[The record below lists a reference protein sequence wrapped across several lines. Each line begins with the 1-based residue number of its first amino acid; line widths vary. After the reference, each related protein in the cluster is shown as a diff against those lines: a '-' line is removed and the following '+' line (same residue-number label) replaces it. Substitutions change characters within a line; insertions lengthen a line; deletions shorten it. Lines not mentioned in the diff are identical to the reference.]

1 MTRDE
6 FMKELAYLLQDIQDE
21 DKDDAVQYYTDY
33 FEEAGPD
40 KEAEVIQALGSP
52 ERIAAIIRADIA
64 GHLESGGEFTEQGY
78 QDERFRDPGYAMAK
92 RLDLPEEQESGGQG
106 RGSRGQG
113 YNREQN
119 FDREQSFDRERGFNQ
134 EQSFNHGPGETYT
147 EGNNGTSNPPP
158 PRTSKVIKL
167 ILWAVLIVV
176 AFPVFLGVGGGL
188 LGLAAGVLGILTAV
202 LVTLGA
208 TTFAVLLGG
217 IVMLPYGVF
226 HMFSHP
232 PDGLMASGTG
242 LILLGAGALCLAL
255 SVLFYGRFVP
265 FVIRSIVNG
274 LSRLLHR
281 GR

>member
-1 MTRDE
+1 
-6 FMKELAYLLQDIQDE
+6 
-21 DKDDAVQYYTDY
+21 
-33 FEEAGPD
+33 
-40 KEAEVIQALGSP
+40 
-52 ERIAAIIRADIA
+52 
-64 GHLESGGEFTEQGY
+64 
-78 QDERFRDPGYAMAK
+78 MAK

-106 RGSRGQG
+106 RGSREQG

-134 EQSFNHGPGETYT
+134 EQSFSHGPGETYT

-232 PDGLMASGTG
+232 LDGLMASGTG

-255 SVLFYGRFVP
+255 SVLFYGRFIP
-265 FVIRSIVNG
+265 FIIRSIVNG

>member
-40 KEAEVIQALGSP
+40 KEAEVIQELGSP

-106 RGSRGQG
+106 SGSRGQG

-119 FDREQSFDRERGFNQ
+119 FDREQSFDQKRG
-134 EQSFNHGPGETYT
+134 FNHGPEQTYT
-147 EGNNGTSNPPP
+147 EENNGTSNPPP

-167 ILWAVLIVV
+167 ILWAVLIIV

-188 LGLAAGVLGILTAV
+188 LGRAAGVLGILTAV

-232 PDGLMASGTG
+232 LDGLMASGTG

-255 SVLFYGRFVP
+255 SVLFYGRFIP
-265 FVIRSIVNG
+265 FIIRSIVNG

>member
-6 FMKELAYLLQDIQDE
+6 FMRELAYLLQDIQDE

-40 KEAEVIQALGSP
+40 KEAEVIQELGSP
-52 ERIAAIIRADIA
+52 ERIAAIIRTDIA
-64 GHLESGGEFTEQGY
+64 GHLEDGGEFTEQGY

-92 RLDLPEEQESGGQG
+92 RLDLPQEQEGGSQG
-106 RGSRGQG
+106 NGQADG
-113 YNREQN
+113 QDDFR
-119 FDREQSFDRERGFNQ
+119 QSQGFNQ
-134 EQSFNHGPGETYT
+134 GSEDRYT
-147 EGNNGTSNPPP
+147 DAGKRASQTSP

-167 ILWAVLIVV
+167 ILWAVLIIV

-188 LGLAAGVLGILTAV
+188 LGLAAGVLGILTAI
-202 LVTLGA
+202 LVGLGV
-208 TTFAVLLGG
+208 TTFAVLMGG

-232 PDGLMASGTG
+232 LDGLMTSGTG

-281 GR
+281 RR

>member
-40 KEAEVIQALGSP
+40 KEAEVIQELGSP

-106 RGSRGQG
+106 SGSRGQG

-119 FDREQSFDRERGFNQ
+119 FDREQSFDQKRG
-134 EQSFNHGPGETYT
+134 FNHGPEQTYT
-147 EGNNGTSNPPP
+147 EENNGTSNPPP

-176 AFPVFLGVGGGL
+176 AFPVLLGVGGGL
-188 LGLAAGVLGILTAV
+188 LGLAAGGLGILTAV

-232 PDGLMASGTG
+232 LDGLMASGTG

>member
-40 KEAEVIQALGSP
+40 KEAEVIQELGSP

-106 RGSRGQG
+106 NYGRGQDFD
-113 YNREQN
+113 REQN
-119 FDREQSFDRERGFNQ
+119 FDREQSFDQKRG
-134 EQSFNHGPGETYT
+134 FNHGPEQTYT
-147 EGNNGTSNPPP
+147 EENNGTSNPPP

-167 ILWAVLIVV
+167 ILWAVLIIV

-232 PDGLMASGTG
+232 LDGLMASGTG

>member
-40 KEAEVIQALGSP
+40 KEAEVIQELGSP

-134 EQSFNHGPGETYT
+134 EQSFNHGPDETYT

-158 PRTSKVIKL
+158 PPGPAR
-167 ILWAVLIVV
+167 
-176 AFPVFLGVGGGL
+176 
-188 LGLAAGVLGILTAV
+188 
-202 LVTLGA
+202 
-208 TTFAVLLGG
+208 
-217 IVMLPYGVF
+217 
-226 HMFSHP
+226 
-232 PDGLMASGTG
+232 
-242 LILLGAGALCLAL
+242 
-255 SVLFYGRFVP
+255 
-265 FVIRSIVNG
+265 
-274 LSRLLHR
+274 
-281 GR
+281 

>member
-40 KEAEVIQALGSP
+40 KEAEVIQELGSP

-64 GHLESGGEFTEQGY
+64 GHLESGGQG
-78 QDERFRDPGYAMAK
+78 
-92 RLDLPEEQESGGQG
+92 S
-106 RGSRGQG
+106 GSRGQG

-119 FDREQSFDRERGFNQ
+119 FDREQSFDQKRGFNHG
-134 EQSFNHGPGETYT
+134 QSFSHGPEQTYA
-147 EGNNGTSNPPP
+147 EENNGTSNPPP

-167 ILWAVLIVV
+167 ILWAVLIIV

-232 PDGLMASGTG
+232 LDGLMASGTG

-255 SVLFYGRFVP
+255 SVLFYGRFIP
-265 FVIRSIVNG
+265 FIIRSIVNG